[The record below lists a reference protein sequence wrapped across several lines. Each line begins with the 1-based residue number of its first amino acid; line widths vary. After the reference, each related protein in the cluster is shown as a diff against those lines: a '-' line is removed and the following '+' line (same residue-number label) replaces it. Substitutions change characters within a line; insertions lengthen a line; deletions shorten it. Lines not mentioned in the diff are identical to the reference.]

1 MFLDDNLPNTLC
13 LAITDHLDW
22 SSPKDHLVILQ
33 EKLNK
38 YVTYIIND
46 GYKAQMSSQSFP
58 KFNIIIELK
67 FQPIQIFTR
76 FVQDYQNQLKKSYD
90 NISITYNIHQE

>member
-1 MFLDDNLPNTLC
+1 
-13 LAITDHLDW
+13 
-22 SSPKDHLVILQ
+22 
-33 EKLNK
+33 
-38 YVTYIIND
+38 
-46 GYKAQMSSQSFP
+46 MSSQSFP